1 MFANYAYD
9 LAGNLVLFLAFFG
22 ATASLIQMFQ
32 IGNLRRRLESLEEEA
47 KQTMLESTKGLRQ
60 GLLTQ
65 NKKGGNE

>member
-9 LAGNLVLFLAFFG
+9 LVGNLVLSLACFG

-32 IGNLRRRLESLEEEA
+32 IGKLRLRLRSLEE
-47 KQTMLESTKGLRQ
+47 S
-60 GLLTQ
+60 Q

>member
-9 LAGNLVLFLAFFG
+9 LAGNLVLFLACFG

>member
-9 LAGNLVLFLAFFG
+9 LVGNCVLFIACFG

-32 IGNLRRRLESLEEEA
+32 IGNLRRRLQILEGEA
-47 KQTMLESTKGLRQ
+47 KQTMLESTQGLRHTP
-60 GLLTQ
+60 LKQ

>member
-9 LAGNLVLFLAFFG
+9 LAGNLVLFLTFFG

-32 IGNLRRRLESLEEEA
+32 IGNLRRRLESLEEEE